1 MTARTFDSEQ
11 VAGFRAEVRGWLD
24 SAIPRQW
31 RDNREQL
38 SPGEARAVQQD
49 WDALLHRSGYAGLAW
64 PAEYGGRGL
73 GAIEELVYYEESAR
87 ANAPD
92 GFGRIGR
99 VLAGP
104 TIIACGTE
112 EQQAKY
118 LPRILDGSEIWCQGF
133 SEPSA
138 GSDLAA
144 VSTTATRTEGG
155 YLVTGQKTWTSFAQY
170 ARRCLMLAKTSDSP
184 RHRNLTFLLLDMD
197 QPGIDVRPIKQISGD
212 EEFSEVFFDRAFVAD
227 PDRVGKEGAGW
238 QVAMTVLTN
247 ERGTIEAGT
256 RLVEITSEVDIL
268 LSCCASGTGY
278 RDRAQQLRERTDLLR
293 WHVLRSTEEKAS
305 GADWFRSGSTLKVI
319 WSELLQECARLG
331 TQTGCE
337 RHRDYWRHR
346 YLESRAASIY
356 SGTNEIQR
364 NIIADRVLNI
374 PR

>member
-1 MTARTFDSEQ
+1 MTAQAFDSEQ

-24 SAIPRQW
+24 SAIPLQW

-38 SPGEARAVQQD
+38 SPEEARAVQQD

-170 ARRCLMLAKTSDSP
+170 ARRCMTLAKTSDSP
-184 RHRNLTFLLLDMD
+184 RYRNLTFLLLDMD

-212 EEFSEVFFDRAFVAD
+212 EEFSEVFFDGAFVGD
-227 PDRVGKEGAGW
+227 CDRVGEEGAGW

-268 LSCCASGTGY
+268 LRCCASGTGY
-278 RDRAQQLRERTDLLR
+278 RDRAQRFRERTDLLR

-319 WSELLQECARLG
+319 WSELLQECSRLG
-331 TQTGCE
+331 TETGCE
-337 RHRDYWRHR
+337 RHRGYWRHQ
-346 YLESRAASIY
+346 YLESRAVSIY

-364 NIIADRVLNI
+364 NIIADRVLNV